1 MLGNVEEVR
10 EAYNTNVLRIKKW
23 VDEPWT
29 DNDTKVKLNA
39 NLNELFKVA
48 GGVDKMKEDIVADTL
63 RYTKL
68 INETPDVEFN
78 ANDNQYRLLQGK
90 DQVVKF
96 AENLTIVR
104 ECR

>member
-1 MLGNVEEVR
+1 M
-10 EAYNTNVLRIKKW
+10 
-23 VDEPWT
+23 
-29 DNDTKVKLNA
+29 
-39 NLNELFKVA
+39 A

-78 ANDNQYRLLQGK
+78 ANDNQYRLLKGK

-96 AENLTIVR
+96 TENLTKVKEDIMAGKF
-104 ECR
+104 